1 MTDRRI
7 EPATLGTSE
16 KSRAVED
23 AILKSRGDI
32 SPLYRILLNSPAVCA
47 GWEQL
52 LTAIRQKTSLSP
64 RLRELVILRIAVL
77 NRAEYEFTAHAPIA
91 LKAGMTEAELDALQ
105 MGDAS
110 LLTDIDRLVLD
121 YTDAMTTDIQVSDAL
136 FARVKTHFDPE
147 GLVDLTAT
155 IAAYNMVSR
164 FLAALDVH

>member
-121 YTDAMTTDIQVSDAL
+121 YTDAMTTDIQVPDAL

>member
-1 MTDRRI
+1 MSNRRI
-7 EPATLGTSE
+7 EPAALGASE

-110 LLTDIDRLVLD
+110 LLTDLDRLVLD
-121 YTDAMTTDIQVSDAL
+121 YTDAMTTDIQVPDAL
-136 FARVKTHFDPE
+136 FARVKAAFDPE

>member
-110 LLTDIDRLVLD
+110 LLTDMDRLVLD
-121 YTDAMTTDIQVSDAL
+121 YTDAMTTDIQVPDAL

-164 FLAALDVH
+164 FLAALD